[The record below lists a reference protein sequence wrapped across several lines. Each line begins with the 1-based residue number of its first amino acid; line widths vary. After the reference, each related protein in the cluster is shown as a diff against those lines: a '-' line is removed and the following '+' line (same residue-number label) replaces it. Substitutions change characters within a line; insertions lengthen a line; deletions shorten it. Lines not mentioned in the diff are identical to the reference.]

1 MNPGT
6 DAPQLKYVCV
16 GHQSQDVHIN
26 AHGVREPAE
35 HGGASLFTALTT
47 WLVTGEP
54 VAVVSA
60 TGTGALQEA
69 ASNGLETYSNPKVP
83 QTIFEDWRDGDTRR
97 QRLIS
102 RSPAIDASLEPLGK
116 RGRNATAVFACPLL
130 DELPLDC
137 RSWFWSEF
145 AALIPQGWFRHI
157 DADGNI
163 TLVPPDAS
171 LITGPWD
178 LVVLSHEEAAAIG
191 DLSEWKKLAR
201 VLAVTEGSRGAT
213 IYSEGIEQH
222 VPAFLPPAVVDT
234 TGAGDVW
241 TAAFAIRFM
250 ETRNIAEAGRFASAA
265 GAICVSRRGLRGVP
279 ESRREI
285 EQMLVTTRIQG

>member
-1 MNPGT
+1 MNPGI

-16 GHQSQDVHIN
+16 GHQSQDVHIGT
-26 AHGVREPAE
+26 HGAREPAE

-47 WLVTGEP
+47 WLVTGEL

-60 TGTGALQEA
+60 TGHGAVQEA
-69 ASNGLETYSNPKVP
+69 ASNGLEAYSNIASP
-83 QTIFEDWRDGDTRR
+83 QTIFEDWREGDSRR
-97 QRLIS
+97 QRLVS
-102 RSPAIDASLEPLGK
+102 RAPAIDQSLEPLGQ

-157 DADGNI
+157 DSNGII
-163 TLVPPDAS
+163 TLVPPDVS
-171 LITGPWD
+171 QITGPWD
-178 LVVLSHEEAAAIG
+178 LIVLSHEEAAAIG
-191 DLSEWKKLAR
+191 DLAAWKKLAR

-213 IYSEGIEQH
+213 IYSDDEIEH
-222 VPAFLPPAVVDT
+222 VPAFLPAEVVDT

-241 TAAFAIRFM
+241 AAAFAIRFM
-250 ETRNIAEAGRFASAA
+250 ETRNITEAGRFASAA

-279 ESRREI
+279 ESRAEI
-285 EQMLVTTRIQG
+285 ERMLVTSRG

>member
-1 MNPGT
+1 MNPGV

-16 GHQSQDVHIN
+16 GHQSQDVHID
-26 AHGVREPAE
+26 AHGSREPEE

-60 TGTGALQEA
+60 TGPGIVQEA
-69 ASNGLETYSNPKVP
+69 GSNGLETYSNPKAP

-102 RSPAIDASLEPLGK
+102 RSPAISSSLEPLGQ

-145 AALIPQGWFRHI
+145 ATLIP
-157 DADGNI
+157 
-163 TLVPPDAS
+163 
-171 LITGPWD
+171 
-178 LVVLSHEEAAAIG
+178 
-191 DLSEWKKLAR
+191 
-201 VLAVTEGSRGAT
+201 
-213 IYSEGIEQH
+213 
-222 VPAFLPPAVVDT
+222 
-234 TGAGDVW
+234 
-241 TAAFAIRFM
+241 
-250 ETRNIAEAGRFASAA
+250 
-265 GAICVSRRGLRGVP
+265 
-279 ESRREI
+279 
-285 EQMLVTTRIQG
+285 

>member
-1 MNPGT
+1 MNPGV

-16 GHQSQDVHIN
+16 GHQSQDVHID
-26 AHGVREPAE
+26 ALGGREPAE

-60 TGTGALQEA
+60 SGPGAVQEA
-69 ASNGLETYSNPKVP
+69 ASNGLETYSNPKAP
-83 QTIFEDWRDGDTRR
+83 QTIFEDWREGDTRR

-102 RSPAIDASLEPLGK
+102 RSPAISSSLEPLGQ
-116 RGRNATAVFACPLL
+116 RGRNAAAVFACPLL

-145 AALIPQGWFRHI
+145 AVLIPQGWFRRVDNSGI
-157 DADGNI
+157 I
-163 TLVPPDAS
+163 SLVPPDAS
-171 LITGPWD
+171 RITGPWD
-178 LVVLSHEEAAAIG
+178 LIVLSHEEAAAIG
-191 DLSEWKKLAR
+191 DLAAWKKLAR

-213 IYSEGIEQH
+213 IYSGDDVQH
-222 VPAFLPPAVVDT
+222 VPAFLPVEVVDT

-241 TAAFAIRFM
+241 AAAFAIRFM
-250 ETRNIAEAGRFASAA
+250 ETRNVAEAGRFASAA

-279 ESRREI
+279 ESRKEI
-285 EQMLVTTRIQG
+285 EQMLVTSRA